1 VTAEMQLRA
10 DRDVAW
16 FNEIGRESFPGF
28 VGVEITDVEQGSLSA
43 RLRVRDELFAPN
55 GFLHAGAVIT
65 LADTAAGYATVAHL
79 PDGATGFTTL
89 ELKANFVR
97 AAREGVLLC
106 TAEAVHLG
114 RSTQVWDAILRTDA
128 DERPVAL
135 FRCTQLVLYAG

>member
-1 VTAEMQLRA
+1 MQLRS

-16 FNEIGRESFPGF
+16 FNQLGREHFPGL
-28 VGVEITDVEQGSLSA
+28 VGVEITGVEQGALQA
-43 RLRVRDELFAPN
+43 ELAVREELFAPN

-79 PDGATGFTTL
+79 PEGASGFTTL

-97 AAREGVLLC
+97 AARDGVLRC
-106 TAEAVHLG
+106 EARAVHLG
-114 RSTQVWDAILRTDA
+114 RSTQVWDATVRGDG

-135 FRCTQLVLYAG
+135 FRCTQLVLYPD

>member
-1 VTAEMQLRA
+1 MLLRA

-16 FNEIGRESFPGF
+16 FNQIGRDTFPGF
-28 VGVEITDVEQGSLSA
+28 VGVEITAVEQGALHA
-43 RLRVRDELFAPN
+43 RLPVRDELFAPN
-55 GFLHAGAVIT
+55 GFLHAGAVVT
-65 LADTAAGYATVAHL
+65 LADTSAGYATVAHL

-114 RSTQVWDAILRTDA
+114 RSTQVWDATIRA
-128 DERPVAL
+128 DGDDRPVAL
-135 FRCTQLVLYAG
+135 FRCTQLVLYPS